1 MTSRRALTVSPLWV
15 QGSILTFIIGFSFL
29 TFSALRIYQDS
40 APVPEQI
47 VDESGKVLFTKKQIL
62 DGQEQFLTYGLMQF
76 GTVYGHGA
84 YLGPD
89 FTADYLHR
97 MALFMNKHYGDNEVA
112 RERTRRE
119 LQANRYDPTTGTL
132 VWTAG
137 QALAFEVIHQH
148 LSDSVYNRTESGAGL
163 KPNMI
168 TSPEDRRA
176 ITAFIAWTSWTAVA
190 RRPDQTYS
198 YTNNWPPEEL
208 VGNTLTADAIMWS
221 ALSLVTL
228 LGGTGLVLGV
238 YGRHSQVVGWHE
250 TEERRVRFVPP
261 SSVALTPAQRV
272 TAWFFLVVA
281 ALFLIQNLLG
291 GATVHYMVEAG
302 GFFGIDLPKYLPY
315 NLTRTWHLQLAI
327 FFVSTAYL
335 AAGIFL
341 APLIAGREPRGQG
354 ILSAI
359 LLGALAVVVFG
370 SLGGEYL
377 SFHGML
383 PRGLRSFFGAQGWEY
398 LDLGRF
404 WMYLLIVGM
413 VLWVVIIYRGLRP
426 RLAIESRGNLPWLF
440 LYSSLSIPAFYSIGL
455 MTHTQS
461 TFAIGDFWRFWVVHL
476 WVEDFLELF
485 TTMLV
490 ALIFVLMGIV
500 SERYATRLIYFDVML
515 YSIGGVVG
523 TLHHCYFSGGPAV
536 EMAMGAFFSAAEV
549 IPLTLL
555 TVEAWSFLQLGSRQQ
570 SADDAPFPHRYAV
583 LFLAS
588 VGFWNFLGAGV
599 FGFLINLPVVSYYE
613 IGTLLTSNHGHAAFM
628 GVYGML
634 ALALLVFCTR
644 YLAQPGDWNESL
656 VRFSF
661 WATNIGLMLMIL
673 GHLFP
678 LGVLQLG
685 DVVTNG
691 YWHARTEWFLNY
703 PWLSWARMPG
713 DVVFMAG
720 SAPLVWMTLKIAL
733 RTRKSPPPVDHSGAA
748 LEVSLY
754 TEITPT
760 GEVAR
765 GGTSVG

>member
-1 MTSRRALTVSPLWV
+1 MTGRRPMTVSPLWL
-15 QGSILTFIIGFSFL
+15 QGSILTFIIGFSLL
-29 TFSALRIYQDS
+29 TFSAIRIYQDY
-40 APVPEQI
+40 APVPERI
-47 VDESGKVLFTKKQIL
+47 VDEAGNVLFTRQQIL

-97 MALFMNKHYGDNEVA
+97 MALHMNKRYGDDEAA
-112 RERTRRE
+112 RGRTRRE
-119 LQANRYDPTTGTL
+119 LQANRYDPKTGTL
-132 VWTAG
+132 VWTDG
-137 QALAFEVIHQH
+137 QVSAFEEIHDH
-148 LSDSVYNRTESGAGL
+148 FGELVYGRKVSGEGL
-163 KPNMI
+163 KPGMI
-168 TSPEDRRA
+168 TDAEDTRA
-176 ITAFIAWTSWTAVA
+176 ITAFIAWTAWTGVA
-190 RRPDQTYS
+190 RRPGKTYS

-208 VGNTLTADAIMWS
+208 VGNTLTGDAIMWS
-221 ALSLVTL
+221 TLSLVTL
-228 LGGTGLVLGV
+228 LGGSGLVLGV
-238 YGRHSQVVGWHE
+238 YGRHSRVVGWHE
-250 TEERRVRFVPP
+250 TEERQVRFVPP
-261 SSVALTPAQRV
+261 ASVALTPAQRV

-281 ALFLIQNLLG
+281 ALFLLQNLVG

-302 GFFGIDLPKYLPY
+302 GFFGIDLPKWLPY
-315 NLTRTWHLQLAI
+315 NLTRTWHLQMAI
-327 FFVSTAYL
+327 FFVATAYL

-354 ILSAI
+354 LLSAV

-377 SFHGML
+377 SYHGLL

-398 LDLGRF
+398 LELGRF

-426 RLAIESRGNLPWLF
+426 RLAVESRGNLPWLF
-440 LYSSLSIPAFYSIGL
+440 LYSSLSIPAFYAVGL
-455 MTHTQS
+455 LTHTQS

-500 SERYATRLIYFDVML
+500 SERFATRLIYFDVML
-515 YSIGGVVG
+515 YSVGGVVG

-536 EMAMGAFFSAAEV
+536 EMALGAFFSAAEV

-570 SADDAPFPHRYAV
+570 AGGAAAFPHRWAV

-644 YLAQPGDWNESL
+644 YLARPEDWSEGL

-661 WATNIGLMLMIL
+661 WATNVGLMLMIL

-691 YWHARTEWFLNY
+691 YWHARTEWFRNY

-720 SAPLVWMTLKIAL
+720 SAPLVWLTLKVAL
-733 RTRKSPPPVDHSGAA
+733 RTRKTPAPVDQTGTA
-748 LEVSLY
+748 LEATLY
-754 TEITPT
+754 TEITPA
-760 GEVAR
+760 GAAAR
-765 GGTSVG
+765 A

>member
-1 MTSRRALTVSPLWV
+1 MNGRRPMMISSLWL
-15 QGSILTFIIGFSFL
+15 QGSILTLIVGFSFL
-29 TFSALRIYQDS
+29 TFSAIRIYQDS
-40 APVPEQI
+40 APLPERI
-47 VDESGKVLFTKKQIL
+47 VDESGKELFTRQQIL
-62 DGQEQFLTYGLMQF
+62 DGQEHFLTYGLMQY
-76 GTVYGHGA
+76 GSIYGHGA

-97 MALFMNKHYGDNEVA
+97 MALHMIKRYGDDEAA
-112 RERTRRE
+112 RGRTTRE
-119 LQANRYDPTTGTL
+119 LQANRLDPKTGVL
-132 VWTAG
+132 VWTDG
-137 QALAFEVIHQH
+137 QASAFEEIHKH
-148 LSDSVYNRTESGAGL
+148 YGEVLYSRKASGDGL
-163 KPNMI
+163 KPGMI
-168 TSPEDRRA
+168 ARAEDSRA
-176 ITAFIAWTSWTAVA
+176 ISAFIAWTAWTGVA
-190 RRPDQTYS
+190 RRPGKAYS

-208 VGNTLTADAIMWS
+208 VGNTLTGDAVMWS
-221 ALSLVTL
+221 ALSLVAL
-228 LGGTGLVLGV
+228 LGGCGLILAL
-238 YGRHSQVVGWHE
+238 YGGYSGDIGWQE
-250 TEERRVRFVPP
+250 AEERRIRFVPP

-281 ALFLIQNLLG
+281 TLLLIQNLLG
-291 GATVHYMVEAG
+291 GATVHYMVEAS
-302 GFFGIDLPKYLPY
+302 GFFGIDLPKWLPY

-327 FFVSTAYL
+327 FFVATAYL

-354 ILSAI
+354 ALSVL

-370 SLGGEYL
+370 SLGGEFL
-377 SFHGML
+377 SFHDLL
-383 PRGLRSFFGAQGWEY
+383 PRNLRSFFGAQGWEY

-413 VLWVVIIYRGLRP
+413 VLWVAIIYRGLRP
-426 RLAIESRGNLPWLF
+426 RLDVESRGNLPWLF
-440 LYSSLSIPAFYSIGL
+440 LYSSLSIPAFYAVGL
-455 MTHTQS
+455 LTHTQS

-490 ALIFVLMGIV
+490 AMIFVLMGIV
-500 SERYATRLIYFDVML
+500 SERFATRLIYFEAIL
-515 YSIGGVVG
+515 YSVGGMVG

-536 EMAMGAFFSAAEV
+536 EMALGAFFSAGEV

-555 TVEAWSFLQLGSRQQ
+555 TVEAWSFLQLGSRQHTGG
-570 SADDAPFPHRYAV
+570 AAAFPHRWAV

-613 IGTLLTSNHGHAAFM
+613 IGTLLTSNHGHASFM

-644 YLAQPGDWNESL
+644 YLARPEDWSEGL

-661 WATNIGLMLMIL
+661 WATNLGLLLMIL
-673 GHLFP
+673 GNLFP

-691 YWHARTEWFLNY
+691 YWHARTDWFRNY
-703 PWLSWARMPG
+703 PWLAWARLPG
-713 DVVFMAG
+713 DAVFMSG
-720 SAPLVWMTLKIAL
+720 TAPLVWLTLKVAF
-733 RTRKSPPPVDHSGAA
+733 RTRKNLVTVDQEGTA
-748 LEVSLY
+748 LESTLY
-754 TEITPT
+754 TEIGPAGDTAQ
-760 GEVAR
+760 G
-765 GGTSVG
+765 

>member
-1 MTSRRALTVSPLWV
+1 MTVSSLWL
-15 QGSILTFIIGFSFL
+15 QGAVLTFVFGFGIL
-29 TFSALRIYQDS
+29 TFSAVRIYQDS
-40 APVPEQI
+40 APVPDRV
-47 VDESGKVLFTKKQIL
+47 VDEAGNELFTKGQIL
-62 DGQEQFLTYGLMQF
+62 EGQELFLTYGLMQF

-97 MALFMNKHYGDNEVA
+97 EAVHMAGQYGGDDAGRQRA
-112 RERTRRE
+112 RKE
-119 LQANRYDPTTGTL
+119 LQENRYDPKTGTL

-137 QALAFEVIHQH
+137 QVSAFREIHDH
-148 LSDSVYNRTESGAGL
+148 FGELVYGRKVSGSGL
-163 KPNMI
+163 KPAMI
-168 TSPEDRRA
+168 PDPEDTRK
-176 ITAFIAWTSWTAVA
+176 ITAFIAWTAWTAAA
-190 RRPDQTYS
+190 RRPGLPYS
-198 YTNNWPPEEL
+198 YTNNWPPEDL
-208 VGNTLTADAIMWS
+208 VGNTLTGDAIMWS
-221 ALSLVTL
+221 ALSLVAL
-228 LGGTGLVLGV
+228 LGGIGIVLGL
-238 YGRHSQVVGWHE
+238 YGRYSHAVGWHE
-250 TEERRVRFVPP
+250 SEERRIRFVPP
-261 SSVALTPAQRV
+261 ADVPLTPAQRV
-272 TAWFFLVVA
+272 TAWYFLVVA
-281 ALFLIQNLLG
+281 ALFLLQNLIG

-302 GFFGIDLPKYLPY
+302 GFFGIDLPRWLPY
-315 NLTRTWHLQLAI
+315 NLTRTWHVQLAI
-327 FFVSTAYL
+327 FFVATAYL

-341 APLIAGREPRGQG
+341 APLLSGREPKGQG
-354 ILSAI
+354 
-359 LLGALAVVVFG
+359 LLATALLAALAVVVFG

-377 SFHGML
+377 SYHGLL
-383 PRGLRSFFGAQGWEY
+383 PRGQRSFLGAQGWEY

-413 VLWVVIIYRGLRP
+413 VLWLAIIYRGLRP
-426 RLAIESRGNLPWLF
+426 RLGIESRGNLPWLF
-440 LYSSLSIPAFYSIGL
+440 LYSALSIPAFYAVGL
-455 MTHTQS
+455 LTHTQS

-500 SERYATRLIYFDVML
+500 SERFATRLIYFDILL
-515 YSIGGVVG
+515 YSVGGVVG

-536 EMAMGAFFSAAEV
+536 EMSLGAFFSAAEV

-555 TVEAWSFLQLGSRQQ
+555 TVEAWSFLQLGNRQQ
-570 SADDAPFPHRYAV
+570 VGEASAFPHRWAV

-588 VGFWNFLGAGV
+588 VGFWNFFGAGV
-599 FGFLINLPVVSYYE
+599 FGFLINLPVVSYFE

-634 ALALLVFCTR
+634 ALALLVFCAR
-644 YLAQPGDWNESL
+644 YLARPEDWSEGL

-691 YWHARTEWFLNY
+691 YWHARTEWFRNY

-713 DVVFMAG
+713 DLVFMAG
-720 SAPLVWMTLKIAL
+720 SAPLVWLTLKIAL
-733 RTRKSPPPVDHSGAA
+733 RTRSGPAA
-748 LEVSLY
+748 AAADRPSTEATAAGASLFTEV
-754 TEITPT
+754 TPAPAA
-760 GEVAR
+760 GR
-765 GGTSVG
+765 G

>member
-1 MTSRRALTVSPLWV
+1 
-15 QGSILTFIIGFSFL
+15 
-29 TFSALRIYQDS
+29 
-40 APVPEQI
+40 
-47 VDESGKVLFTKKQIL
+47 
-62 DGQEQFLTYGLMQF
+62 
-76 GTVYGHGA
+76 
-84 YLGPD
+84 
-89 FTADYLHR
+89 
-97 MALFMNKHYGDNEVA
+97 MALHMIKRHGGDEAAGDRV
-112 RERTRRE
+112 RRE
-119 LQANRYDPTTGTL
+119 LRENRYDPNTGAL
-132 VWTAG
+132 VWTEG
-137 QALAFEVIHQH
+137 QASAFEEIHAY
-148 LSDSVYNRTESGAGL
+148 LGDRIYGRKSSGEGL
-163 KPNMI
+163 KAAMI
-168 TSPEDRRA
+168 SDAADARK
-176 ITAFIAWTSWTAVA
+176 ITAFIAWTAWTAVA
-190 RRPDQTYS
+190 RRPGKTYS
-198 YTNNWPPEEL
+198 YTNNWPPDDL
-208 VGNTLTADAIMWS
+208 VGNTLTGDAIMWS

-228 LGGTGLVLGV
+228 LGGIGIVLGI
-238 YGRHSQVVGWHE
+238 YGRYSGSVGWHE
-250 TEERRVRFVPP
+250 SEERKVRFVPP
-261 SSVALTPAQRV
+261 DQVMLTPAQRV
-272 TAWFFLVVA
+272 TAWFFVVVA
-281 ALFLIQNLLG
+281 ALFLLQNLIG

-302 GFFGIDLPKYLPY
+302 GFFGIDLPRWLPY

-327 FFVSTAYL
+327 FFVATAYL

-354 ILSAI
+354 VLSV
-359 LLGALAVVVFG
+359 LLLAALAIVVFG
-370 SLGGEYL
+370 SLGGEAL
-377 SFHGML
+377 SYHGLL
-383 PRGLRSFFGAQGWEY
+383 PRGMRSFLGAQGWEY

-404 WMYLLIVGM
+404 WMYLLIIGM
-413 VLWVVIIYRGLRP
+413 LLWLVIIFRGLRT

-440 LYSSLSIPAFYSIGL
+440 LYSALSIPAFYAVGL
-455 MTHTQS
+455 LTHTQS

-536 EMAMGAFFSAAEV
+536 EMALGAFFSAGEV

-555 TVEAWSFLQLGSRQQ
+555 TVEAWSFLQLGSRQNTGGEET
-570 SADDAPFPHRYAV
+570 FPHRWAV

-644 YLAQPGDWNESL
+644 YLARPEDWSEGI

-661 WATNIGLMLMIL
+661 WATNLGLMLMIL

-691 YWHARTEWFLNY
+691 YWHARSDWLRGY

-720 SAPLVWMTLKIAL
+720 SAPLVWLTLKVAL
-733 RTRKSPPPVDHSGAA
+733 RPRQTTTPVDGTGAHEA
-748 LEVSLY
+748 AILHA
-754 TEITPT
+754 
-760 GEVAR
+760 EVAPFA
-765 GGTSVG
+765 S

>member
-1 MTSRRALTVSPLWV
+1 MTVSPLWL
-15 QGSILTFIIGFSFL
+15 QGSVLTFIIGFSIL
-29 TFSALRIYQDS
+29 TFSAFRIYQDP
-40 APVPEQI
+40 APVPERI
-47 VDESGKVLFTKKQIL
+47 VDESGRTLFTRQQIL
-62 DGQEQFLTYGLMQF
+62 DGQELFLTYGLMQF

-97 MALFMNKHYGDNEVA
+97 MALHMEREYGANEAA

-119 LQANRYDPTTGTL
+119 LQANRYDPATGTL
-132 VWTAG
+132 TWSAG
-137 QALAFEVIHQH
+137 QVSAFDEVHDH
-148 LSDSVYNRTESGAGL
+148 FNELVFGRKVSGVGI
-163 KPNMI
+163 KPAMI
-168 TSPEDRRA
+168 ADPDDTRA
-176 ITAFIAWTSWTAVA
+176 ITAFIAWTAWTAVA
-190 RRPDQTYS
+190 RRPDKTYS
-198 YTNNWPPEEL
+198 YTNNWPPEAM
-208 VGNTLTADAIMWS
+208 VGNTLTGDAIMWS
-221 ALSLVTL
+221 ALSLVAL
-228 LGGTGLVLGV
+228 LGGIGLVLGL
-238 YGRHSQVVGWHE
+238 YGRHSRTIGWHD
-250 TEERRVRFVPP
+250 TEERRIRFVPP
-261 SSVALTPAQRV
+261 DQVALTPAQRV

-281 ALFLIQNLLG
+281 ALFLIQNLVG
-291 GATVHYMVEAG
+291 GATVHYMVEAS

-327 FFVSTAYL
+327 FVVAAAYL

-354 ILSAI
+354 LLSA
-359 LLGALAVVVFG
+359 LLLVALAVVVFG
-370 SLGGEYL
+370 SLTGELL
-377 SFHGML
+377 SYHDLL
-383 PRGLRSFFGAQGWEY
+383 PRGQRAFLGAQGWEY
-398 LDLGRF
+398 LELGRF

-413 VLWVVIIYRGLRP
+413 VLWLVIIYRGLAP
-426 RLAIESRGNLPWLF
+426 RLALESRGNLPWLF
-440 LYSSLSIPAFYSIGL
+440 LYSALSIPAFYAIGL
-455 MTHTQS
+455 LTGTRS

-500 SERYATRLIYFDVML
+500 SERFATRLIYFDVML
-515 YSIGGVVG
+515 YSVGGVVG

-536 EMAMGAFFSAAEV
+536 EMALGAFFSAAEV

-555 TVEAWSFLQLGSRQQ
+555 TVEAWSFLQLGTRQQ
-570 SADDAPFPHRYAV
+570 AAGGPAFPHRWAV
-583 LFLAS
+583 MFLAS

-613 IGTLLTSNHGHAAFM
+613 IGTLLTSNHGHAAFA

-634 ALALLVFCTR
+634 ALALMVFCTR
-644 YLAQPGDWNESL
+644 YLARPEDWREGL

-691 YWHARTEWFLNY
+691 YWHARSEWFRGY

-713 DVVFMAG
+713 DLVFMAG
-720 SAPLVWMTLKIAL
+720 SAPLVWLTLKVAL
-733 RTRKSPPPVDHSGAA
+733 NTRRTTAPADQAAESPTGPT
-748 LEVSLY
+748 LY
-754 TEITPT
+754 TVVTPA
-760 GEVAR
+760 GA
-765 GGTSVG
+765 